1 MKALTVRHPWAW
13 AIIHGGKDVENRS
26 RPTKYRGLLHIHAGK
41 AMDFDAFTFPA
52 LEAAEERYLWK
63 GVAGVFG
70 ELNQI
75 DLSTCGDVI
84 GTVEVTGCHDW
95 RECGPGEGM
104 CSAWAMEDY
113 YHWELSNPQPIE
125 TYAATGKL
133 GIWNMEPA
141 Q

>member
-1 MKALTVRHPWAW
+1 MKALTVKHPWAW

-52 LEAAEERYLWK
+52 LQAAEQEYVGR
-63 GVAGVFG
+63 GVGAFD
-70 ELNQI
+70 EINQI

-84 GTVEVTGCHDW
+84 GTVEVVGCHSW
-95 RECGPGEGM
+95 RECGPVEGM

-113 YHWELSNPQPIE
+113 YHWELGNAQPVE
-125 TYAATGKL
+125 SFPVQGKL
-133 GIWNMEPA
+133 GIWNMEP
-141 Q
+141 QQ